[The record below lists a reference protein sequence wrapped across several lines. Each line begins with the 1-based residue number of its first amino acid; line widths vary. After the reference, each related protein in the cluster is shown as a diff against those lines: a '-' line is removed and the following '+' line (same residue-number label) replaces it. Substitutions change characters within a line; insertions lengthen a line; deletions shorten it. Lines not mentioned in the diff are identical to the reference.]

1 MNSRR
6 SSILLTLLVSASLL
20 SVAAPAEADHTDPNQ
35 PLSPTTSSGPPPGPL
50 GPPLT
55 AGAGEWEFIRNFQAN
70 PGTDLEFFTKGKSI
84 YSSTGTL
91 GQADEGHV
99 GQRILRL
106 TKDGAVD
113 PQFRADHG
121 SANCATSNPGGT
133 LGLQHDTQV
142 TPKSSPQLI
151 IDTTDA
157 TGRCHDGPGGG
168 LEFIDISKV
177 QRGSFQPRE
186 VHLTR
191 HAGTSH
197 TVTVDA
203 ERPGIVY
210 NSSAHFGS
218 GSTPEAQDAWI
229 DVLDIRSCLGNT
241 SKSLSQKRSLCRPKV
256 FRIPFEP
263 EWSQQLDNPPIDDD
277 ANNDGLE
284 DATESSCHDITAK
297 GNRLYCA
304 SLSAT
309 LIFDVSGLTTSSGAI
324 KGTPLDC
331 TLTTGTQTA
340 AKVTDCSA
348 HDMPGG
354 PQAQGWKFLG
364 SVNHPGRSCLGDTTK
379 SCNNN
384 DQVRSDDGVAVSHES
399 DPTPNNQTMFVTDER
414 GGGVVPPGSS
424 CNPGIDNPFG
434 NGGLHAFD
442 ISNPGNIHYELK
454 PDGAKA
460 VWIGEARVPAE
471 TFCDIHVIEHIQDEQ
486 RVIVAYYTQGTK
498 ILDYFIDSRGR
509 FTFRETASLV
519 LPNANT
525 WAVEPFKIRNNNNG
539 TRTYFFLADDI
550 QRGVDVF
557 TWTAPKNPLGAAPP
571 ANLQSASSG
580 PVGAD
585 LGLIALAAILLPV
598 AALIGRRRRVYG
610 RVGWATM
617 FRF

>member
-1 MNSRR
+1 M
-6 SSILLTLLVSASLL
+6 
-20 SVAAPAEADHTDPNQ
+20 
-35 PLSPTTSSGPPPGPL
+35 
-50 GPPLT
+50 
-55 AGAGEWEFIRNFQAN
+55 
-70 PGTDLEFFTKGKSI
+70 
-84 YSSTGTL
+84 
-91 GQADEGHV
+91 
-99 GQRILRL
+99 
-106 TKDGAVD
+106 
-113 PQFRADHG
+113 
-121 SANCATSNPGGT
+121 
-133 LGLQHDTQV
+133 
-142 TPKSSPQLI
+142 
-151 IDTTDA
+151 
-157 TGRCHDGPGGG
+157 
-168 LEFIDISKV
+168 
-177 QRGSFQPRE
+177 
-186 VHLTR
+186 
-191 HAGTSH
+191 
-197 TVTVDA
+197 
-203 ERPGIVY
+203 
-210 NSSAHFGS
+210 
-218 GSTPEAQDAWI
+218 
-229 DVLDIRSCLGNT
+229 
-241 SKSLSQKRSLCRPKV
+241 
-256 FRIPFEP
+256 
-263 EWSQQLDNPPIDDD
+263 
-277 ANNDGLE
+277 
-284 DATESSCHDITAK
+284 
-297 GNRLYCA
+297 
-304 SLSAT
+304 
-309 LIFDVSGLTTSSGAI
+309 
-324 KGTPLDC
+324 
-331 TLTTGTQTA
+331 TTGTQTA

-348 HDMPGG
+348 HDVPGG

-399 DPTPNNQTMFVTDER
+399 DPTPNDQTMFVTDER

-442 ISNPGNIHYELK
+442 ISNPGNIHYERK

-471 TFCDIHVIEHIQDEQ
+471 TFCDIHVIEHIPDEQ

-498 ILDYFIDSRGR
+498 ILDYFIDSSGR

-557 TWTAPKNPLGAAPP
+557 TWTARKNPLGAAPP

-617 FRF
+617 FRL